1 LNKFN
6 LIQDI
11 ILSEDTRSISKLS
24 CYMKKDWIRSSSDL
38 VLKNQGVVFIT
49 TGFYIL
55 KSKKGETDGPLGAK
69 ALSDALKKLGN
80 EVYIITDEYSYDIL
94 IPLFTENEI
103 IVFPNLGH
111 QESSNFAKKLL
122 SQHNPS
128 LLISIERAGILEDGT
143 YRNWKGL
150 DFSKYNSKIDYL
162 FNFHK
167 KTIGIGD
174 GGNEIGMGNFFEKI
188 KNIDGLPDKPAVTK
202 TTELIISSVSN
213 WGAYGLIT
221 SLSIMKNQ
229 KLLPSINQTNNWLS
243 KIVLAG
249 AVDGM
254 SGESKKWID
263 GRSFNDDSKCLK
275 KLLSII

>member
-1 LNKFN
+1 MNKFN

-11 ILSEDTRSISKLS
+11 ILSDDTRSISKLNS
-24 CYMKKDWIRSSSDL
+24 YMKKDWIKRTSDL
-38 VLKNQGVVFIT
+38 LLKNQGVIFIT

-55 KSKKGETDGPLGAK
+55 KSQKGETDGPLGAK

-80 EVYIITDEYSYDIL
+80 QVYIITDEFNYDIL
-94 IPLFTENEI
+94 IPIFGEKEI
-103 IVFPNLGH
+103 VVFPNLNH

-122 SQHNPS
+122 NQHNPS

-150 DFSKYNSKIDYL
+150 DFSEYNSKIDYL
-162 FNFHK
+162 FNFHQ

-174 GGNEIGMGNFFEKI
+174 GGNEIGMGNFFDEI
-188 KNIDGLPDKPAVTK
+188 KNLAGLPDKPSITK

-213 WGAYGLIT
+213 WGAYGLLA
-221 SLSIMKNQ
+221 SLSIIKNQ
-229 KLLPSINQTNNWLS
+229 NLLPTINQPNEWLN

-254 SGESKKWID
+254 SGESKKYID
-263 GRSFNDDSKCLK
+263 GRTFNEDSTCLK
-275 KLLSII
+275 KLLDLV

>member
-1 LNKFN
+1 MNKFN

-11 ILSEDTRSISKLS
+11 ILSDDTRSISKLNS
-24 CYMKKDWIRSSSDL
+24 FMNEDWIKNSADL
-38 VLKNQGVVFIT
+38 VLKNQGVIFIT
-49 TGFYIL
+49 TGFCIL
-55 KSKKGETDGPLGAK
+55 RAKKGETDGPLGAK
-69 ALSDALKKLGN
+69 ALSEALKKLGN

-94 IPLFTENEI
+94 RPIFTEKQI
-103 IVFPNLGH
+103 ILFPNLTH
-111 QESSNFAKKLL
+111 QKSSNFAKKLL
-122 SQHNPS
+122 KNYNPS

-174 GGNEIGMGNFFEKI
+174 GGNEIGMGNLFHEI
-188 KNIDGLPDKPAVTK
+188 KNIDGLPDKPSITK

-213 WGAYGLIT
+213 WGAYGLIA

-229 KLLPSINQTNNWLS
+229 NLLPTINQTNNWLNQ
-243 KIVLAG
+243 IVLAG

-263 GRSFNDDSKCLK
+263 GRPFDEDSLCLK
-275 KLLSII
+275 KLLSIV